1 MPVRTCQDWQER
13 MPDEQEEG
21 EVPNDEVMAALKG
34 DQKEFEDQKRE
45 LEAMLADNDRNLDE
59 A

>member
-1 MPVRTCQDWQER
+1 MPVRTGKSGC
-13 MPDEQEEG
+13 PDEQEKG
-21 EVPNDEVMAALKG
+21 EAPNDEVMAALS

-45 LEAMLADNDRNLDE
+45 LEAMLADNDQNLAE